1 MAKSKKDSVVDE
13 IKNNEVVKTLESIGN
28 TFDKFVNS
36 EEYHEFIEELTK
48 LDAIINK
55 DNEKIK
61 KDGKS
66 EFTYQEKALMSAQWC
81 AMGSVDSAIGT
92 LMNIIGFR
100 YRDEINTLSLKLAA
114 KNAEKKE

>member
-13 IKNNEVVKTLESIGN
+13 IKNNEVIKTLESIGN

-36 EEYHEFIEELTK
+36 DEYHEFIEEISK
-48 LDAIINK
+48 LDSIVNK
-55 DNEKIK
+55 DNEKIQ

-66 EFTYQEKALMSAQWC
+66 DFTYQEKALMSAQLC
-81 AMGSVDSAIGT
+81 AMGSVDSSIGT
-92 LMNIIGFR
+92 LMNIIGLR
-100 YRDEINTLSLKLAA
+100 YREEINTLSYKAAA